1 MKVIEKIVNS
11 IDYLSEKIGRGVG
24 WLTTLMVLIVFYDTV
39 MRYAFNKGNVALQ
52 EFEWHLF
59 AVVFLIGAAYT
70 LKEGGHVRVD
80 ILFINFS
87 GKMKAWVDLIGTLV
101 FLIPFCCIVIYST
114 QKFIGNSWAVRE
126 TSPDPGGLPMRY
138 LLKAMIPA
146 GFTLLIIQGISQ
158 AGKCLMVIFGHK
170 RKGAGNDRLYPR
182 IHAPDHV
189 YRRIRPASSGISRG
203 LYHRRRLALFRPM
216 GIRPVLL

>member
-1 MKVIEKIVNS
+1 MQFLERLVNG

-24 WLTTLMVLIVFYDTV
+24 WLTTSMVLIVFYDTV

-52 EFEWHLF
+52 ELEWHIF

-80 ILFINFS
+80 ILFINFNE
-87 GKMKAWVDLIGTLV
+87 KTKAWIDLIGTLF

-138 LLKAMIPA
+138 ILKAVIPA
-146 GFTLLIIQGISQ
+146 GFILLIVQGISQ
-158 AGKCLMVIFGHK
+158 AAKNILVILGHPG
-170 RKGAGNDRLYPR
+170 KGAKK
-182 IHAPDHV
+182 
-189 YRRIRPASSGISRG
+189 
-203 LYHRRRLALFRPM
+203 
-216 GIRPVLL
+216 